1 MNDDLYKIKDDLIFL
16 EIEDDPN
23 FQDPQT
29 KGWGPSTN
37 ENSVCPVSDVC
48 LWQYWALNGRSV
60 LRSVIFII
68 ASTIG

>member
-29 KGWGPSTN
+29 KG
-37 ENSVCPVSDVC
+37 
-48 LWQYWALNGRSV
+48 
-60 LRSVIFII
+60 
-68 ASTIG
+68 